1 MSARTPLATLP
12 FFATSAATRR
22 SDRRPLVH
30 EPTKAT
36 SIFAP
41 LIGWPAWKPMWASA
55 SRRVDRSASGADSG
69 AGIRWLT
76 PTDRPG
82 LMPHVT
88 TGSMG
93 APSSIA
99 APGSV
104 AIDFHQADALSKAA
118 PAGAYC
124 RPRRYSIVV
133 ASGLT

>member
-1 MSARTPLATLP
+1 M
-12 FFATSAATRR
+12 RR
-22 SDRRPLVH
+22 SDRRPLVQ

-36 SIFAP
+36 SILAP

-55 SRRVDRSASGADSG
+55 SRKVGRSGSGADSG
-69 AGIRWLT
+69 AGILWPT

-88 TGSMG
+88 TGSMA
-93 APSSIA
+93 APSMRATSSIG

-104 AIDFHQADALSKAA
+104 ATDFHQVAALSKAA
-118 PAGAYC
+118 PAGAYG